1 MLIRNLF
8 VSSVALVAL
17 CSAALAQ
24 TTTKTTTI
32 TQNYTF
38 PPVGVA
44 GNETLQVNLANTA
57 SAAVSTLGATPA
69 APSCTGTVSVTS
81 SAGVAKNSPFTVA
94 GGAIQ
99 SISLPFSSVGAAGGA
114 RTEVLVT
121 VQHALTI
128 PSTVPC
134 NLIFSLETFLTSTGE
149 THLLLGNTSST
160 GVIPLITGVLS
171 PSPVTGPGGMIGGN

>member
-1 MLIRNLF
+1 MLIRNLLI
-8 VSSVALVAL
+8 SSIALAA
-17 CSAALAQ
+17 CSFAALAQ

-44 GNETLQVNLANTA
+44 GSETLQVNLANTA
-57 SAAVSTLGATPA
+57 SATIATLAAPA
-69 APSCTGTVSVTS
+69 APSCTGMVSVTS
-81 SAGVAKNSPFTVA
+81 SAGITKNSPFTVA

-99 SISLPFSSVGAAGGA
+99 SISLPFSNIGAAGGA

-121 VQHALTI
+121 VQHAIAI

-134 NLIFSLETFLTSTGE
+134 TLIFSLETYLTSTGE
-149 THLLLGNTSST
+149 THVLLGNTST
-160 GVIPLITGVLS
+160 NGVIPVLTGVLS
-171 PSPVTGPGGMIGGN
+171 PTPITGPGGVIGGN